1 MDFQWYLHFVN
12 RVLEEQSEALRKRKV
27 EQLSQKIDI
36 IMAGKKQK
44 LLSKGVTGK
53 AELILVMKEIRSFKA
68 YKNDSKPFY
77 TSLL

>member
-1 MDFQWYLHFVN
+1 MIYKYFVN

-44 LLSKGVTGK
+44 LLSKGVTGIDDYFIK
-53 AELILVMKEIRSFKA
+53 CK
-68 YKNDSKPFY
+68 
-77 TSLL
+77 